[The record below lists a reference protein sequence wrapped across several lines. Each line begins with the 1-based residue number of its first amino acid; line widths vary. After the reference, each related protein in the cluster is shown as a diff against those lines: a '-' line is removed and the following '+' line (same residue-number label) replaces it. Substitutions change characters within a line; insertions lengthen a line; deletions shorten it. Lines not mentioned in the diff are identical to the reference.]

1 VSGCD
6 CEIEIQNN
14 SEKSVL
20 VILLAINAG
29 MFFVE
34 FIFGWIAQSTGLIAD
49 SFDMFADA
57 AVYAVSL
64 YAVGRSLKTKSGAAF
79 TSGILQLILGAGVF
93 ADVIRRTISGS
104 SPLSMY
110 MVGIGIVALIANTIC
125 VILISKHKDGEVH
138 MRASWIFTK
147 NDLLAN
153 AGVIISGFLVYRFAT
168 PWPDLIIGALI
179 ASLVIYGGIRIIR
192 DSLPG
197 LRSTQ
202 NTCEQIPLNKT
213 QPE

>member
-1 VSGCD
+1 MSGCD

-14 SEKSVL
+14 QEKRVL
-20 VILLAINAG
+20 IILLAINAA
-29 MFFVE
+29 MFFIE
-34 FIFGWIAQSTGLIAD
+34 FTFGWIAQSTGLIAD

-79 TSGILQLILGAGVF
+79 TSGILQLILGGGVF
-93 ADVIRRTISGS
+93 ADVIRRSLTGSTPIS
-104 SPLSMY
+104 LY
-110 MVGIGIVALIANTIC
+110 MIGVGAIALVANTIC
-125 VILISKHKDGEVH
+125 VILISKHKHGEVH

-153 AGVIISGFLVYRFAT
+153 AGVIISGYLVYRFRA

-179 ASLVIYGGIRIIR
+179 ASLVVHGGIRIVR

-197 LRSTQ
+197 LRSSK
-202 NTCEQIPLNKT
+202 NTILKQKT
-213 QPE
+213 